1 MRLAVAAL
9 FLLMAALPNLLGQG
23 VSVEVA
29 LDQEQFL
36 PGESLVVRVRISNFT
51 GQPLELGK
59 DDTWLSF
66 SVENASR
73 VAVGKRGTVP
83 VKGVFTLEPS
93 TIGTKKVDIAPY
105 FDILP
110 TGRYYVSAILII
122 PEMRQAL
129 QTKAMPFD
137 VIKGSSIW
145 EQEFGVP
152 GTGKEPGSFPEIRR
166 YSLVQTLH
174 SRVIQ
179 LYMSLTDSRGG
190 QVFRVYPLG
199 QMVSFSNPEPQL
211 DRFSNLHVLYQSSAR
226 LFMHCLI
233 NPDGVLLARETYEY
247 SERRPMLRAEEDGRI
262 TVAGGTRRISP
273 NDLPPPASSSTSG
286 RDVKAAQP

>member
-1 MRLAVAAL
+1 MRLAVATLA
-9 FLLMAALPNLLGQG
+9 FLAAALPRLLGQG

-36 PGESLVVRVRISNFT
+36 PGETLVVRVRISNFT

-66 SVENASR
+66 SVENSHR
-73 VAVGKRGTVP
+73 IAVGKRGTVP
-83 VKGVFTLEPS
+83 VKGAFTLEPS
-93 TIGTKKVDIAPY
+93 TTGTKKVDIAPY

-110 TGRYYVSAILII
+110 TGRYYVSAIILL
-122 PEMRQAL
+122 PEWRQAL

-137 VIKGSSIW
+137 IIKGSSIW

-152 GTGKEPGSFPEIRR
+152 STGKEPGSLPEIRR
-166 YSLVQTLH
+166 YSLIQTLH

-179 LYMSLTDSRGG
+179 LYLSLTDSRGG

-211 DRFSNLHVLYQSSAR
+211 DKFSNLHVLYQSSGR
-226 LFMHCLI
+226 LFMHCLV
-233 NPDGVLLARETYEY
+233 NPDGVLLARETYEV
-247 SERRPMLRAEEDGRI
+247 SGSRPVLRAETDGRI
-262 TVAGGTRRISP
+262 TVAGGTRRIGP
-273 NDLPPPASSSTSG
+273 NDLPPPASPSTSG
-286 RDVKAAQP
+286 PDVTPPQP

>member
-1 MRLAVAAL
+1 MRLAVATLA
-9 FLLMAALPNLLGQG
+9 FLAAALPRLLGQG

-66 SVENASR
+66 SVENSHR
-73 VAVGKRGTVP
+73 IAVGKHGTVP
-83 VKGVFTLEPS
+83 VKGAFTLEPS
-93 TIGTKKVDIAPY
+93 TTGTKKVDIAPY

-110 TGRYYVSAILII
+110 TGRYYLSAIILL
-122 PEMRQAL
+122 PEWRQVL
-129 QTKAMPFD
+129 QTKAIPFD
-137 VIKGSSIW
+137 IIKGSSIW

-152 GTGKEPGSFPEIRR
+152 NTGKEPGSLPEIRR
-166 YSLVQTLH
+166 YSLIQTLH

-179 LYMSLTDSRGG
+179 LYLSLTDSRGEH
-190 QVFRVYPLG
+190 VFRVYPLG
-199 QMVSFSNPEPQL
+199 PMVSFSNPEPQL
-211 DRFSNLHVLYQSSAR
+211 DKFSNLHVLYQSSGR

-233 NPDGVLLARETYEY
+233 NPDGVLLARETYEV
-247 SERRPMLRAEEDGRI
+247 SGSRPVLRAEKDGRI
-262 TVAGGTRRISP
+262 TVAGGTRRAAP
-273 NDLPPPASSSTSG
+273 NDLPPPASRSTTG
-286 RDVKAAQP
+286 PDVTTPQP